1 MSEFSSVLLIAGPFV
16 LLASLAEALV
26 LTLRA
31 RAPRAQQGDLFAVGD
46 RSRSDE
52 LPPGTV
58 RAISRSR
65 TPTSITPPD
74 IEAYDWRAMGVS
86 LLDQVG
92 RGLMRLIPIT
102 LAAPAFA
109 VAEEHRLFNLEL
121 NSALSL
127 LVLFFGQEFF
137 YYWFHRTAHRVRFFW
152 ANHSI
157 HHSPTQ
163 LNLSAAYRLG
173 WFGQFA
179 GAAIFFTPLVWLGFD
194 KTVVQTVVGINLL
207 YQFWIHA
214 TWIPKLGLLE
224 YVLNTPSAHRVHH
237 ASNVRY
243 LDANYGGV
251 LIIFDRL
258 FGSYIEEREEE
269 PCVYGWVKPIH
280 SYNPLRI
287 ELTPWITLFQDMFGA
302 RTVGEAL
309 EFLVH
314 APGWRPDGPGETTEE
329 LRARAGMGSAG
340 EQGLS
345 SAHPVASYPIAKTS
359 IF

>member
-1 MSEFSSVLLIAGPFV
+1 MPELTVVLLVAGPFV

-26 LTLRA
+26 LTWRA
-31 RAPRAQQGDLFAVGD
+31 REQRKTLIAVGD
-46 RSRSDE
+46 RENGLST
-52 LPPGTV
+52 PGAG
-58 RAISRSR
+58 AISQSR
-65 TPTSITPPD
+65 TNAPITPSD
-74 IEAYDWRAMGVS
+74 IEDYDWRAMGVS
-86 LLDQVG
+86 LADQVG
-92 RGLMRLIPIT
+92 RGVMRLIPIT

-109 VAEEHRLFNLEL
+109 VAEEHRLFDLEL
-121 NSALSL
+121 NSVLSL
-127 LVLFFGQEFF
+127 LILFFGQEFL

-194 KTVVQTVVGINLL
+194 KTVVLTVVGINLL

-214 TWIPKLGLLE
+214 TWIPKLGWLE
-224 YVLNTPSAHRVHH
+224 LVLNTPSAHRVHH
-237 ASNVRY
+237 ASNLRY

-258 FGSYIEEREEE
+258 FGTYIEEREEE
-269 PCVYGWVKPIH
+269 PCIYGWVKPIH
-280 SYNPLRI
+280 TYNPFRV
-287 ELTPWITLFQDMFGA
+287 ELTPWISLFRDMLGA
-302 RTVGEAL
+302 RTVGDAL
-309 EFLVH
+309 GFLVR

-329 LRARAGMGSAG
+329 LRARAGMGATGEPGLASA
-340 EQGLS
+340 
-345 SAHPVASYPIAKTS
+345 YPAGRTS
-359 IF
+359 II

>member
-1 MSEFSSVLLIAGPFV
+1 MPELTVVLLVAGPFV

-26 LTLRA
+26 LSWRA
-31 RAPRAQQGDLFAVGD
+31 REQRKTLIAVGD
-46 RSRSDE
+46 RYE
-52 LPPGTV
+52 NGLPNPDVG
-58 RAISRSR
+58 AISRSR
-65 TPTSITPPD
+65 TGTPINPPD
-74 IEAYDWRAMGVS
+74 IEDYDWRAMGVS
-86 LLDQVG
+86 LADQVG
-92 RGLMRLIPIT
+92 RGVIRLIPIT

-109 VAEEHRLFNLEL
+109 VAEEHRLFDLEL
-121 NSALSL
+121 NSVLSL
-127 LVLFFGQEFF
+127 LILFFGQEFL

-194 KTVVQTVVGINLL
+194 KTVVLTVVGINLL

-214 TWIPKLGLLE
+214 TWIPKLGWLE
-224 YVLNTPSAHRVHH
+224 LVLNTPSAHRVHH
-237 ASNVRY
+237 ASNLRY

-258 FGSYIEEREEE
+258 FGTYIEEREEE
-269 PCVYGWVKPIH
+269 PCIYGWVKPIH
-280 SYNPLRI
+280 TYNPFRI
-287 ELTPWITLFQDMFGA
+287 ELTPWISLFRDMLGA
-302 RTVGEAL
+302 RSVADAL
-309 EFLVH
+309 GFLVR

-329 LRARAGMGSAG
+329 LRARAGMGSTGEPGFASAYPAG
-340 EQGLS
+340 R
-345 SAHPVASYPIAKTS
+345 TS
-359 IF
+359 II